1 MVFESLVQCYIMI
14 VWWFVLLYNGGLLC
28 CVAEGLE
35 VGDIFDQPFAN
46 PTHISRV
53 ISMIP
58 FSHRM

>member
-1 MVFESLVQCYIMI
+1 MLHRDCLVVCSVVQ
-14 VWWFVLLYNGGLLC
+14 WGLVC

-53 ISMIP
+53 ISMVP